1 MCFLEISVQELGKG
15 GGRLII
21 NYTETITH
29 LSIHLLKVG
38 FRIIDAFL
46 YDIVCKEL
54 GLLPSTFQNDIN
66 DCSFLLFLPSCVF
79 VGLKDFTRLYTK

>member
-15 GGRLII
+15 GGRFII
-21 NYTETITH
+21 NYTDTITH

-46 YDIVCKEL
+46 YDIVCKEP
-54 GLLPSTFQNDIN
+54 GLLPSTFQHIN
-66 DCSFLLFLPSCVF
+66 DGSFL
-79 VGLKDFTRLYTK
+79 